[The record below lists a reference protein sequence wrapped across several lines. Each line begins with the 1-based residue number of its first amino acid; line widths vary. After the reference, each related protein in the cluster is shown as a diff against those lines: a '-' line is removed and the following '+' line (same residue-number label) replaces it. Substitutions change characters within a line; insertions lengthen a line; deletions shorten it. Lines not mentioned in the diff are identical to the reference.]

1 MDIEDRLRA
10 VKLAEIDCEQ
20 HATAARAAWKTLKA
34 KAKESATPW
43 RIVTV
48 GAVAGFFMGR
58 SGGSDAAGPSVGAKL
73 FGSVANMLITTLGA
87 SATAGAAAASAAD
100 AAAVATADAV
110 AVGSTAPEAREEAAV
125 AVANAE
131 TASEAAADARLHED
145 A

>member
-1 MDIEDRLRA
+1 VNIDDRLRA

-20 HATAARAAWKTLKA
+20 HATAARTAWKTLNA
-34 KAKESATPW
+34 TAKESATPW

-48 GAVAGFFMGR
+48 GAIAGFFMGR
-58 SGGSDAAGPSVGAKL
+58 SGGSNVAAPSVGAKL

-110 AVGSTAPEAREEAAV
+110 AVGSTAPEARQEAAAAV
-125 AVANAE
+125 ADAE
-131 TASEAAADARLHED
+131 SAHEAAADARLHED